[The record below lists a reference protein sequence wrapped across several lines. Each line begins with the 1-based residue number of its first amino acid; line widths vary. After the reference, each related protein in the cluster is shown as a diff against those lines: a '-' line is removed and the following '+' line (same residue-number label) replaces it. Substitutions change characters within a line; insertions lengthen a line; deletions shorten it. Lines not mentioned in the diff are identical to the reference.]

1 MSTHASSVRCCKNEE
16 SLKPGVVLAWLVRA
30 QKLTCGFSIVLLGS
44 SSTESTPRDCLQDFA
59 TLNAQTTRHGAR
71 PGPKLAPWCTAGP
84 HACPAAESARKNPR
98 TPEKSVQMF
107 QKKHICTYLQGS
119 PSGSGMFPAGG
130 RKLACR
136 REKLSIAIRRYSQ
149 HEGHS

>member
-71 PGPKLAPWCTAGP
+71 PGPKLAPSVQAGP
-84 HACPAAESARKNPR
+84 LRDPKRRARGKTHGRRRRACTCPKQNTLIRGSIPGGMYQVLCFLWHVLSPALPFRNSG
-98 TPEKSVQMF
+98 
-107 QKKHICTYLQGS
+107 ICIIFS
-119 PSGSGMFPAGG
+119 SRS
-130 RKLACR
+130 
-136 REKLSIAIRRYSQ
+136 LS
-149 HEGHS
+149 